1 MLAVCLHVYYISYL
15 SKVLKV
21 SASRQSIL
29 RNNILETKWGQ
40 LKLNN
45 RHDSSADVVND
56 DWIWAPFSISLTK
69 STFGK
74 NSNYDG
80 RTLSQ
85 ECYLDTKTFFAFF
98 TILPITMTIIATGP
112 TSSERKNATTIQ
124 VSRTTIGTRFTWI
137 FNRKRTKISNY
148 QGNPSIYI

>member
-1 MLAVCLHVYYISYL
+1 MFICLLHLLI
-15 SKVLKV
+15 KVLKE
-21 SASRQSIL
+21 SARRQSIL
-29 RNNILETKWGQ
+29 RNSILEIKCGQ

-45 RHDSSADVVND
+45 RHYSSADVVND

-98 TILPITMTIIATGP
+98 TILPITVTIIATWP

-137 FNRKRTKISNY
+137 FNRKRTKISYY
-148 QGNPSIYI
+148 QGNLSIYI